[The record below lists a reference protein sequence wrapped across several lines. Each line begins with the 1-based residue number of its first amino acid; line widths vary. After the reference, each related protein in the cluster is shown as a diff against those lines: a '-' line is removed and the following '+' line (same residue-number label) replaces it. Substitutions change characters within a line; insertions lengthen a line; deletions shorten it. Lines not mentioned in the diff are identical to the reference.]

1 MENKSKL
8 KKVLKTTD
16 MTALAFGAAIGW
28 AWVVSSGDWLL
39 TGGTLG
45 AILGFVLG
53 GVMVFFIGVTYAELC
68 PAMPNCGGEH
78 VFSMRAL
85 GFNWS
90 FVCSWALALSYL
102 GVVGFEACSLPSV
115 LSYIIPGMAKES
127 LYVYTVA
134 GLDIYLPFIIVGV
147 AGAALLTFINFIGV
161 EFSSGVQKLFTGII
175 LTVGILII
183 IGAFMSGSMTN
194 VQPLFANG
202 KSGPIGCTLAVA
214 VLTPFFMV
222 GFDVVPQ
229 AAEEA
234 IVAPKKLAHLMLISI
249 VMAATWYCI
258 ILLAVSMLVPHE
270 QLNGEGLCTANA
282 LVNAWHG
289 NQIAKYIVIIGGGCG
304 ILTTWNAFLTAGSR
318 VLYSMGLSGMLPKW
332 FTYIHPKFKTPSN
345 AVLFIGGLS
354 AITAFFGKQA
364 LIWISNAA
372 SLSTVV
378 AYGLVAV
385 SFLVLRRT
393 EPDMHRPYKVKN
405 YKVMGTLAITF
416 AAFMFILY
424 MPGMPSCLGK
434 AEWIIILLWVILGV
448 PMYLTARSNS
458 PKYLE
463 TLERKSE
470 MVLKHI
476 AELKVKQAIENKK
489 IKITEKIDK
498 VNIVKENITKAK
510 KKKIKTIKK
519 HIKVAKKKK

>member
-16 MTALAFGAAIGW
+16 MIALAFGAAIGW

-53 GVMVFFIGVTYAELC
+53 GVMVFFIGITYAELC

-115 LSYIIPGMAKES
+115 LSYIIPGMTEKS
-127 LYVYTVA
+127 LYVYTIA
-134 GLDIYLPFIIVGV
+134 GLDIYLPFILVGV
-147 AGAALLTFINFIGV
+147 IGAAALTIINFIGV
-161 EFSSGVQKLFTGII
+161 EFSSGVQKVFTGII
-175 LTVGILII
+175 LTVGVLII
-183 IGAFMSGSMTN
+183 IGAIMSGNIAN
-194 VQPLFANG
+194 VQPLFSG
-202 KSGPIGCTLAVA
+202 MKGGPIGCTLAVA

-222 GFDVVPQ
+222 GFDVIPQ

-234 IVAPKKLAHLMLISI
+234 IVEPKKLAHLMLLSI
-249 VMAATWYCI
+249 VMAAAWYCI
-258 ILLAVSMLVPHE
+258 ILLSVSMLVPHE

-282 LVNAWHG
+282 LVNAWKG
-289 NQIAKYIVIIGGGCG
+289 NQVAKYVVIIGGGCG

-318 VLYSMGLSGMLPKW
+318 VLYSMGLSGMLPRW
-332 FTYIHPKFKTPSN
+332 FTYIHPKYKTPSN
-345 AVLFIGGLS
+345 AVLFIGALS
-354 AITAFFGKQA
+354 AVTAFFGKQA

-385 SFLVLRRT
+385 SFLVLRKT
-393 EPDMHRPYKVKN
+393 EPDMHRPYKVKH
-405 YKVMGTLAITF
+405 YKLMGALAIAF

-424 MPGMPSCLGK
+424 MPGMPSGLGK
-434 AEWIIILLWVILGV
+434 PEWFIILFWVILGV
-448 PMYLTARSNS
+448 PMYLSVRSGS

-463 TLERKSE
+463 TLERKSV
-470 MVLKHI
+470 MVTKRI
-476 AELKVKQAIENKK
+476 SELRVKQAIEEKK
-489 IKITEKIDK
+489 LKALSK
-498 VNIVKENITKAK
+498 VKNSNQVSSKAK
-510 KKKIKTIKK
+510 KNVKTKKNVKN
-519 HIKVAKKKK
+519 KKKKK